1 MNDEFILIP
10 WRKLF
15 EMTMR
20 GVEEKSVFDIPD
32 NLFYHP
38 ARENPLRTHMFGQ
51 PLENPIGISA
61 GPHSQ
66 LAQNI
71 VAAWLCGARYIE
83 LKTVQTDDELD
94 IPRPCIDM
102 PYEGYNCEFSQELKI
117 RQSFDQYL
125 NAWILIH
132 ILKDKLGWKDDIG
145 TIFNMSIGYDLKGIR
160 QENVTWFLHKMR
172 DCRAEKEEKLNAIA
186 DLYPAAKSLNIPDCI
201 SDNVTLS
208 TMHGCPPGEIQQIG
222 EYLLQEHKLH
232 TYIKFNP
239 TLLGANKIREIL
251 THYNYPAIVPDEAF
265 EHDISYNEAVHVIQ
279 SLQKTAQ
286 NQNLHF
292 GLKLTN
298 TLETRNHKDVFEEE
312 SMFMSGKA
320 LHPISINVARKLKNE
335 DALMA
340 IPVSFSGGVDASNIA
355 ETLACGFRPLTV
367 SSDLLR
373 PGGYGK
379 LSQYIELLQEELQN
393 ADAGDP
399 DAYVS
404 KKANENDAEKAA
416 IQNLNHYADSVL
428 NHSSYYAEKPSIHL
442 DRPLNAFDCIQAPC
456 ESTCPSGQQV
466 AGYLYHTARGE
477 YNKAFEVVMHDNP
490 FPSVSGMICD
500 HECQTRCTR
509 VLYDD
514 PLLIREIKRF
524 VAENGRNGASK
535 IPHSRPFKT
544 AIIGGGPSGLSCAY
558 FLAKAGVKTEIF
570 EAAKEPGGM
579 VSKTIP
585 AFRLSEDA
593 LHQDIQRIEYMGVQ
607 FHFGEKIDTEK
618 YRKLKQEFD
627 YLYIAVGAP
636 QSKTLNTKGAEEVQK
651 GIYNPLELL
660 ADIKAGKNAHT
671 GKNIIVLG
679 GGNVAMDVARTLKRL
694 AGKEGNVTL
703 AYRRTQQEMPAEA
716 EELAEA
722 REEGIDWIELANPA
736 KVISKNGILKAVHFQ
751 KMKIEGT
758 DQNGRPKP
766 VPDGDNVFMMNCDM
780 LVPAFG
786 QEVEPEFRRLL
797 DEENDTAKGSQ
808 KVFVGG
814 DAKRGA
820 STLIKAI
827 ADGKQ
832 IARTILQ
839 QEGIDEKPVFRNQ
852 SEKQVTLPDL
862 QYRKARVKKGIPL
875 RKQPPDERRDFG
887 LVIPVMQEAEARLEA
902 ERCMYCDELCNICV
916 DVCPNRANHGYQVK
930 PFAMEIPAAKS
941 KNGKIQTYSSGT
953 FRLEQTNQVLN
964 IKDFCNECG
973 NCETFCPSNGAPF
986 RDKPQVHLSDEG
998 FAAAEEGFRY
1008 KNGKLLMKTE
1018 EGIKTL
1024 QKNKTSFVFESE
1036 KAEAQFDAHHF
1047 QPEQV
1052 TLKEDGQTG
1061 FSDAVMMW
1069 ILHDEVKKLSET
1081 KIVEQ

>member
-1 MNDEFILIP
+1 
-10 WRKLF
+10 
-15 EMTMR
+15 MR
-20 GVEEKSVFDIPD
+20 GVDEKSVFDIPE

-38 ARENPLRTHMFGQ
+38 AKENPLRTSMFDQ
-51 PLENPIGISA
+51 PLESPVGISA

-102 PYEGYNCEFSQELKI
+102 PFEGYNCEFSQELKI
-117 RQSFDQYL
+117 QQSFDQYL

-132 ILKDKLGWKDDIG
+132 ILKDKLGWQEDIG
-145 TIFNMSIGYDLKGIR
+145 TIFNMSIGYDLKGIK
-160 QENVTWFLHKMR
+160 QKNVTWFLHKMR
-172 DCRAEKEEKLNAIA
+172 DCRVEKEEKLNVVA
-186 DLYPAAKSLNIPDCI
+186 DLYPSVKSLDIPDCI

-222 EYLLQEHKLH
+222 EYLLQEQKLH

-239 TLLGANKIREIL
+239 TLLGAKKIREIL
-251 THYNYPAIVPDEAF
+251 KHYDYPAIVPDEAF
-265 EHDISYNEAVHVIQ
+265 EHDISYEDAVSVIQ
-279 SLQKTAQ
+279 SLQKTAKKEK
-286 NQNLHF
+286 LYF

-320 LHPISINVARKLKNE
+320 LHPISINVARRLKNE
-335 DALMA
+335 NALA
-340 IPVSFSGGVDASNIA
+340 EIPVSFSGGIDAFNIT
-355 ETLACGFRPLTV
+355 ETLACGFRPLTA

-379 LSQYIELLQEELQN
+379 LSQYIELLREELQN
-393 ADAGDP
+393 TGAGDLN
-399 DAYVS
+399 AYVT
-404 KKANENDAEKAA
+404 KKAKQHNVEKAA
-416 IQNLNHYADSVL
+416 LQNLNHYADQVL
-428 NHSSYYAEKPSIHL
+428 DHSSYHAEAPSIHL
-442 DRPLNAFDCIQAPC
+442 DRPLNDFDCIQAPC

-466 AGYLYHTARGE
+466 PGYLYHTARGE

-514 PLLIREIKRF
+514 PILIREIKRF
-524 VAENGRNGASK
+524 VAENGRNGATK
-535 IPHSRPFKT
+535 KVKCHPVRT

-558 FLAKAGVKTEIF
+558 FLTKAGVQVEIF

-579 VSKTIP
+579 VAKTIP
-585 AFRLSEDA
+585 AFRLSENA
-593 LHQDIQRIEYMGVQ
+593 LHQDIQRIQDMGVG
-607 FHFGEKIDTEK
+607 FHFGEKIDMAK
-618 YRKLKQEFD
+618 YRQLKQEYD
-627 YLYIAVGAP
+627 YVYLAIGAP
-636 QSKTLNTKGAEEVQK
+636 ESKKLNTKGAEEVQE

-660 ADIKAGKNAHT
+660 ADIKAGKNPHS
-671 GKNIIVLG
+671 GKNIVVLG

-694 AGKEGNVTL
+694 AGTYGNVSL
-703 AYRRTQQEMPAEA
+703 VYRRTQQEMPAEV

-736 KVISKNGILKAVHFQ
+736 KVISKNGALKAVQFQ
-751 KMKIEGT
+751 KMKIKGT
-758 DQNGRPKP
+758 DPSSRPKP

-786 QEVEPEFRRLL
+786 QEVEPEFRKLL
-797 DEENDTAKGSQ
+797 EQEKGSMKKNQ

-832 IARTILQ
+832 VARKILQ
-839 QEGIDEKPVFRNQ
+839 QEEINEKPIFKNQ
-852 SEKQVTLPDL
+852 SEKQVTLPEL
-862 QYRKARVKKGIPL
+862 QHRKARVKKGITV
-875 RKQPPDERRDFG
+875 RKQPPAERLDFG
-887 LVIPVMQEAEARLEA
+887 LVIPVMKEAEARQEA
-902 ERCMYCDELCNICV
+902 DRCMYCDELCNICV

-930 PFAMEIPAAKS
+930 PFTMQIPAAKTVD
-941 KNGKIQTYSSGT
+941 GKTESYTSGT
-953 FRLEQTNQVLN
+953 FKLEQTNQVLN

-986 RDKPQVHLSDEG
+986 RDKPIVHLS
-998 FAAAEEGFRY
+998 EESFNSSEKGLCY
-1008 KNGKLLMKTE
+1008 KDGILMMKTDS
-1018 EGIKTL
+1018 GIKTL
-1024 QKNKTSFVFESE
+1024 QKSKTSYVFESATSRA
-1036 KAEAQFDAHHF
+1036 KFDADSF
-1047 QPEQV
+1047 QPEKIE
-1052 TLKEDGQTG
+1052 LKENGETD
-1061 FSDAVMMW
+1061 FSEAIMMW

-1081 KIVEQ
+1081 QLAKQ